1 MANDDKLWFELGVRD
16 NVSAKLSSLMMKAES
31 LKSILKFVSTER
43 GLYDNAVKVEQAYD
57 KIGIALQRIKDA
69 RAKTTDTKE
78 LKALDDMEAK
88 LREMRKEWKHLA
100 NSQREMATK
109 GQASLLALKQNFS
122 LAIEQVTRLANRID
136 KSSDLEVQSMDKLKR
151 KYYEVSNLRKQLGD
165 RITNAAPGVD
175 TSAAQSLYYQ
185 LFSREGGIAR
195 AMKRG
200 GSMPSNVQGADF
212 DELIRKARELA
223 KVLGVETKDA
233 YDTAAKS
240 ARDLALSQQGLVTAY
255 DKVVNSGKNA
265 NNVLHQLGMQVLS
278 AFSLYAVERFL
289 KNIITVG
296 GEFEVQHVAL
306 QNILGDIQQA
316 NTLFAQLKSLAV
328 ESPFSFKQ
336 EVTYAKQ
343 LSAFNI
349 PYKEIFDTTKRLGDL
364 SAGLGID
371 MNRLILAYGQ
381 VRSAA
386 VLRGQELRQF
396 TEAGIPMVQALADE
410 FSKLNGKVVTTGEV
424 FSLISKRAVPFE
436 MVKKVLWDMTN
447 EGGRFYNMQMTLADT
462 LAGKWSNLRD
472 AWEIM
477 LSDFAKGESVGG
489 NTLKAFVQLTT
500 DIIKNL
506 NAMSPLIYGIL
517 TGLGATKALRFGE
530 NLFTLGFNKINKNII
545 EAQRLNAIEIQRK
558 YTLGEIDLKRRDEL
572 LLQNA
577 SIKNAYAQ
585 LAVSGKLSAAQM
597 QRAFQEGLI
606 EKEYVEQARMLGI
619 INQEEYAAIISG
631 NRRLLVQERIRN
643 AMNIGWTGWIGAAI
657 MAGTFIWQA
666 YSQWTSKIEQ
676 QVNAVVEGAKN
687 KAKELGEIIGRYES
701 QGTPDDREELRSRV
715 NQMKQVLENSDAY
728 TATIDEQVRRAKTL
742 SDQYDVLIKAMKEAK
757 EHSDFTANN
766 KKNIEEAI
774 KASKTFFGSKGG
786 SLSSMPLFIDVA
798 GNIKQ
803 FWDLMFNESIDTNLS
818 QYDERLQAYESQK
831 KAISSYR
838 DEYVKAINDMKA
850 ESKGFADMIKGLSP
864 EDALVKIANSEY
876 WGEFQ
881 KRMGDS
887 SDGFSKMVK
896 KLNKDSDKMI
906 KHLDEIKT
914 DDLPK
919 IRDEIFRQ
927 LGIDEKEYKA
937 HTEKYES
944 YTRNMITGIVA
955 SLEKGSTQA
964 RGQLAKALLE
974 FFGLAAEGAQGVVK
988 DAAYKPYRDQTSQGR
1003 NVLRTLINGAKAKG
1017 WGDKNGNGIWD
1028 VKWINKYFG
1037 DGVGYVEGL
1046 NAMKNKWNELK
1057 EEREA
1062 AVRSGARL
1070 SAMDEAEWN
1079 RLNKAASVYGFKD
1092 KASKIFGKDESSK
1105 TDKELKDWKERI
1117 SLLEKYHKEL
1127 EDLSKLMTRSD
1138 AEAKLRK
1145 DNNFNSLWEY
1155 FSNPNDYKSSI
1166 NHAIDKLGTKGG
1178 RASYIDELNA
1188 KIGSKEIND
1197 YKKEVSDTVSELQR
1211 MLGVMS
1217 ENYQTYK
1224 KWVELTGDTELAAR
1238 VAGVTQNTSYADLL
1252 KEQMKNQLNKTN
1264 YALSAADVFGLNEK
1278 DAKKLGENS
1287 IIYKLWEA
1295 WQDNN
1300 KKLRKEQW
1308 DLYEEA
1314 YKGAKNYDDKIDDVN
1329 RKLVKQVEAIEKL
1342 AKTEKER
1349 DYLSK
1354 NAAKNAN
1361 EQIGKLKW
1369 EKFKQE
1375 NNWGEIFGD
1384 IENIS
1389 LPRLKKL
1396 IKAMQELRTTS
1407 TLKLTE
1413 ARAWQQGMN
1422 KAVEVMSKG
1431 DSVGS
1436 LKTAITNY
1444 TDAKTALDELRKNE
1458 NLIGKGGKWANRN
1471 EYEEDIRE
1479 AEIEV
1484 SSAINVLK
1492 KALSAFAKDL
1502 NSLASSFDSI
1512 GSNIGG
1518 TIGDI
1523 LGGISSIFGG
1533 VGKSIEAISNINVN
1547 ATGLSGVVNKLS
1559 AVTTVFSAMV
1569 EMNKKL
1575 DSILPSSEARYEYYA
1590 EQAREVNKLREA
1602 IDEYR
1607 LAVVK
1612 ASAAESEW
1620 FAGNSLSKLKASG
1633 DEAKETLSAYYKE
1646 MYEAQEAYRDKGS
1659 GLKKWALP
1667 IAAGIATIVAGVLT
1681 AGAGSAASF
1690 AILGSAITGGLAT
1703 GAVATAVGGMI
1714 LAGVGTAVGQIAQSA
1729 IQGIT
1734 YKDGQ
1739 TDARSNMRIQTRHSS
1754 FWRSE
1759 KTQNLEEWV
1768 KENLNAE
1775 LFDDEGLVNLE
1786 AAQQVLDK
1794 YGDKLVGDTK
1804 ETLERLVELR
1814 KEYDEFIKQIED
1826 YVSQI
1831 GTSLADNMTDS
1842 IWDWLSEGEDA
1853 LDKFK
1858 EYASDTW
1865 RSIAQD
1871 IVKTFM
1877 KVTVLDKY
1885 ADAFK
1890 EMFKAWSLGGLS
1902 DESLISGVAGLS
1914 GVIAEDFEKTLPM
1927 AEKIAQVLDQAFA
1940 QYGYDIK
1947 NSNSK
1952 SSSASNTI
1960 KGISENTAD
1969 LLASYLNAIRLDVSV
1984 NRFTLSE
1991 ILMAVQAQKDMPV
2004 VARAQLAQLQLI
2016 ANNTLATANNTARIG
2031 EIYDLLRANTLGGN
2045 KFTIQ

>member
-88 LREMRKEWKHLA
+88 LREMRREWKHLA

-165 RITNAAPGVD
+165 RIANAAPGVD
-175 TSAAQSLYYQ
+175 TSSAQSLYYQ

-278 AFSLYAVERFL
+278 AFSLHAVEGFL

-489 NTLKAFVQLTT
+489 NTLKTFVQLTT

-506 NAMSPLIYGIL
+506 NAMSPLIYGVL

-606 EKEYVEQARMLGI
+606 EREYVEQARLLGI
-619 INQEEYAAIISG
+619 INQQEYAAIISG

-687 KAKELGEIIGRYES
+687 KAKELGDIISRYES
-701 QGTPDDREELRSRV
+701 QDSPNDREELRSRV

-728 TATIDEQVRRAKTL
+728 TATIDEQVRSAKTL
-742 SDQYDVLIKAMKEAK
+742 SEQYGILLKAMKEAK
-757 EHSDFTANN
+757 EQSDFTAANE
-766 KKNIEEAI
+766 KNIKDAVM
-774 KASKTFFGSKGG
+774 ASKTFFGGKGG
-786 SLSSMPLFIDVA
+786 SLSNMPLFIDAA
-798 GNIKQ
+798 GNIKK
-803 FWDLMFNESIDTNLS
+803 FWNLMFNDDIDTNFS

-850 ESKGFADMIKGLSP
+850 ESKDFADMVKGLSP
-864 EDALVKIANSEY
+864 EDAIARIVNSDY

-887 SDGFSKMVK
+887 SEGFSKMAK
-896 KLNKDSDKMI
+896 KLNKYSDKVI

-914 DDLPK
+914 DDFPK
-919 IRDEIFRQ
+919 IREEIFRQ
-927 LGIDEKEYKA
+927 LGVDEKEYKA

-974 FFGLAAEGAQGVVK
+974 FFGLAAEGAQDVVR
-988 DAAYKPYRDQTSQGR
+988 DSAYKPYRDQTSQGR
-1003 NVLRTLINGAKAKG
+1003 NVLRTLINGAKANG
-1017 WGDKNGNGIWD
+1017 WGDKNGNGVWD
-1028 VKWINKYFG
+1028 VRWINKFFG
-1037 DGVGYVEGL
+1037 DGVGYVDGL
-1046 NAMKNKWNELK
+1046 TAMKNKWNELK

-1062 AVRSGARL
+1062 AVRSGAKL
-1070 SAMDEAEWN
+1070 SAMEEAEWN
-1079 RLNKAASVYGFKD
+1079 RLDKAASIYGFKE
-1092 KASKIFGKDESSK
+1092 KASRVFGKENDSK
-1105 TDKELKDWKERI
+1105 TDNELNNWKDRI

-1127 EDLSKLMTRSD
+1127 EDLSKFMTRAD
-1138 AEAKLRK
+1138 AEARLKK
-1145 DNNFNSLWEY
+1145 SGNYDAIWSGY
-1155 FSNPNDYKSSI
+1155 FTNPNDYKSSMNEAI
-1166 NHAIDKLGTKGG
+1166 NKLGTKGK
-1178 RASYIDELNA
+1178 RAAYVDELNA
-1188 KIGSKEIND
+1188 KIGSKEMSD
-1197 YKKEVSDTVSELQR
+1197 YKENVKDAVSELQR

-1252 KEQMKNQLNKTN
+1252 KEQMNNQLNKTN

-1329 RKLVKQVEAIEKL
+1329 RKLIKQVEAIEKL

-1361 EQIGKLKW
+1361 EQISKLKW

-1384 IENIS
+1384 IENTS

-1396 IKAMQELRTTS
+1396 IKAMQDLRMTS

-1413 ARAWQQGMN
+1413 ARAWQQGMG
-1422 KAVEVMSKG
+1422 KAVTAMANG

-1436 LKTAITNY
+1436 LKTAIENFT
-1444 TDAKTALDELRKNE
+1444 TAKKELDDLRKNE
-1458 NLIGKGGKWANRN
+1458 KLVGKGGKWANID
-1471 EYEEDIRE
+1471 EYQDDLDKAEEGL
-1479 AEIEV
+1479 
-1484 SSAINVLK
+1484 SSAVKILK
-1492 KALSAFAKDL
+1492 KSLSAFAKDL
-1502 NSLASSFDSI
+1502 NSLASSLDSI

-1523 LGGISSIFGG
+1523 FGGISSIFGG
-1533 VGKSIEAISNINVN
+1533 IGKSIDAISNINVN

-1575 DSILPSSEARYEYYA
+1575 DSILPSSESRYEYYA

-1667 IAAGIATIVAGVLT
+1667 IAAGIATVVAGVLT

-1759 KTQNLEEWV
+1759 KTQNLEEWAR
-1768 KENLNAE
+1768 EQLHAE
-1775 LFDDEGLVNLE
+1775 LFDSEGLVNLE
-1786 AAQQVLDK
+1786 AAQQILDK

-1814 KEYDEFIKQIED
+1814 KEYDEFIQQIED
-1826 YVSQI
+1826 YVGEI
-1831 GTSLADNMTDS
+1831 GTSLASNMTDAL
-1842 IWDWLSEGEDA
+1842 WDWLSDGEDA

-1890 EMFKAWSLGGLS
+1890 DMFKAWSLGDLS
-1902 DESLISGVAGLS
+1902 DESLIAGVAGLS
-1914 GVIAEDFEKTLPM
+1914 GLIAEDFEKSIPM
-1927 AEKIAQVLDQAFA
+1927 AEKITQMLDQAFA

-1952 SSSASNTI
+1952 SSSASSTI

-1984 NRFTLSE
+1984 NRYTLSE
-1991 ILMAVQAQKDMPV
+1991 ILIAVQTQKDMPV
-2004 VARAQLAQLQLI
+2004 IARAQLAQLQVI
-2016 ANNTLATANNTARIG
+2016 ATNTLTTANNTARIS
-2031 EIYDLLRANTLGGN
+2031 EIYDLLKSNTLGGN
-2045 KFTIQ
+2045 KFSI